1 MNLSKRVQRIKPS
14 PTLAITAQAAT
25 LKAQGIDVVSF
36 GAGEPDFDTPDN
48 IKQAAIDAIKNG
60 FTKYT
65 AVGGIDELKEA
76 IIHKIKTDL
85 EINYSKQEI
94 LISNGGKH
102 SLYNIAQVLFEEG
115 DEVIIP
121 APYWVSYP
129 DQVLLNDA
137 QPIFVET
144 TDQTHFKI
152 LPEQLEKAI
161 TQKTKAF
168 ILNTPSNPTGTAY
181 SRDELL
187 NLAKVL
193 EKHKIFCIADEIY
206 DKIVYNGFKHV
217 SIASLSPAMKE
228 LTLIVN
234 GASKAYS
241 MTGWR
246 MGYAAGPEKIIAAM
260 AKVQGQ
266 VTSNVCSITQKACVE
281 AFKGSQNFIAKMVS
295 EFEKRR
301 DMIVDGLN
309 AIPGIC
315 CFKPQGAFYVFPNI
329 QGLYGKKTPQHGLI
343 ESADSFANY
352 LLQDEK
358 VVVVPGEGFGAKDY
372 MRLSYAS
379 SLKNIEEGLKR
390 IQRAAGK
397 LTS

>member
-14 PTLAITAQAAT
+14 PTLAITAEAAALQAE
-25 LKAQGIDVVSF
+25 GIDVISF

-48 IKQAAIDAIKNG
+48 IKQAAIDAINKG

-65 AVGGIDELKEA
+65 AVGGTDELKEA
-76 IIHKIKTDL
+76 VIHKIKTDL
-85 EINYSKQEI
+85 GINYSKKEI
-94 LISNGGKH
+94 LVSNGGKH

-121 APYWVSYP
+121 SPYWVSYP

-137 QPIFVET
+137 KPVFVET
-144 TDQTHFKI
+144 TDQTNFKI

-161 TQKTKAF
+161 TSKTKAL

-181 SRDELL
+181 SRHELL
-187 NLAKVL
+187 GLAKVL
-193 EKHKIFCIADEIY
+193 EKHKIYCIADEIY
-206 DKIVYNGFKHV
+206 DKIVYDGFKHV

-228 LTLIVN
+228 LTLLVN

-246 MGYAAGPEKIIAAM
+246 MGYTAGPKEIISAM

-281 AFKGSQNFIAKMVS
+281 AFTGPQNFISKMVS

-301 DMIVDGLN
+301 NIIVDGLN
-309 AIPGIC
+309 AIPGIR
-315 CFKPQGAFYVFPNI
+315 CFRPLGAFYVFPNI
-329 QGLYGKKTPQHGLI
+329 CGLYGKKTPRHGFI
-343 ESADSFANY
+343 WSAESFANY

-358 VVVVPGEGFGAKDY
+358 VAVVPGEGFGAKDY
-372 MRLSYAS
+372 IRLSYAS
-379 SLKNIEEGLKR
+379 SVENIEEGLKR
-390 IQRAAGK
+390 IQRAVNN
-397 LTS
+397 LVS